1 MEIMNLIQVKP
12 GYKIWLQTIFNTTK
26 YLVANGLPFRGHDEK
41 TNFNEKI
48 LGGLYLNTFGD
59 LLFIQDPSLQ
69 KIAMN
74 LPKNAKYTS
83 PETQNEV
90 IETLA
95 EIVKE
100 IVAKECKEAELFT
113 LMLDGTSDSNRRYTK
128 VKL

>member
-1 MEIMNLIQVKP
+1 M
-12 GYKIWLQTIFNTTK
+12 Y
-26 YLVANGLPFRGHDEK
+26 
-41 TNFNEKI
+41 
-48 LGGLYLNTFGD
+48 
-59 LLFIQDPSLQ
+59 
-69 KIAMN
+69 

-100 IVAKECKEAELFT
+100 TVAKECKEAELFT
-113 LMLDGTSDSNRRYTK
+113 LMMDGTGDSNCRYSK

>member
-1 MEIMNLIQVKP
+1 MLITWKHRIVIVIEIVNLVQVKP
-12 GYKIWLQTIFNTTK
+12 EHKIWLQTVFNTTK
-26 YLVANGLPFRGHDEK
+26 YLVANGLPFRGHDEN
-41 TNFNEKI
+41 TDFNEKI

-74 LPKNAKYTS
+74 LPRNAKYTS

-100 IVAKECKEAELFT
+100 TVAKECKEAELFT
-113 LMLDGTSDSNRRYTK
+113 LMLM
-128 VKL
+128 